1 MLQIVAQG
9 FLLKTAGR
17 VDFSG
22 SMKSGVKED
31 ALDDLDDFDDED
43 FETLPC
49 GWKYVSVCLILPY
62 LNGSLN
68 GFLWPGYTLHFEEM
82 GWSVTNAGLAI
93 SLGFLLRMITQ
104 QMQLRAGYWLIVPL
118 AAVHLTFAILSFFY
132 WSTEWAVFA
141 EIIVAMGIDPTCA
154 IEGIAFD
161 SFGASQVQAR
171 QATSTVLSVF
181 TIAVAL
187 SVTIGGTIYD
197 LAGWQGVT
205 AYHSICQGTL
215 LLTLCIQPALRQS
228 FVEVFFGLKEAPEE
242 YSKTE
247 VEESGQKA
255 FSQLVPGEAA
265 PPASL
270 PGAVEVVETLEIE
283 DIEDNLKSEDL
294 KGIPAELVKK
304 SRDVENRI
312 SAKSAGSARSS
323 QSVQYSV
330 QSVGTKSLGDEATN
344 AAVHTYSYGRPHGC
358 TEAWAKRSSART
370 SRHSSAS
377 RQRASQLSNAT
388 PLTKVT
394 KQTNR
399 TSNTS
404 QTSRTARTAGTVVTA
419 LSRMTSLS
427 EAGEDYRHHFGT
439 AGALRPQIV
448 GATGAKSALRDDVET
463 WDADGNVVEQ
473 EGPTKRASIPKD
485 VRLPAFLIVLN
496 CFCNNTC
503 YALEFVTF
511 AIFFKQVHNWNQ
523 AIWASLAQ
531 TAGDVMAAV
540 AMQIIPA
547 IFPDNFDEDEAG
559 PIRRF
564 FHYSVSQPYTLTTTL
579 VTLFLFNAGMMSPWL
594 PLAIVAQV
602 FMGSSYVYSSKWST
616 DMNLFYSLGDSNVFL
631 TLQVYCR
638 NAEAVG
644 GSMAG
649 LVGTYLFTLDPIAPF
664 AFSTGLAFLCLVLYT
679 VGFCARLGFGD
690 DIESAE
696 AKRSRR
702 KGINRVSSWMADAGN
717 RNSQARKSQA

>member
-1 MLQIVAQG
+1 MES
-9 FLLKTAGR
+9 R
-17 VDFSG
+17 
-22 SMKSGVKED
+22 VKED

-68 GFLWPGYTLHFEEM
+68 AFLFPGYTLHFEEM

-93 SLGFLLRMITQ
+93 FMANLLRMITQ

-132 WSTEWAVFA
+132 WNTEWAVFA
-141 EIIVAMGIDPTCA
+141 EIIMALGIDPTCA

-197 LAGWQGVT
+197 FAGWQGVT

-215 LLTLCIQPALRQS
+215 LLMLCIQPALRQS

-255 FSQLVPGEAA
+255 FNQLVPGEAA

-270 PGAVEVVETLEIE
+270 PGVVEVVETLEIE

-304 SRDVENRI
+304 SGDENRI
-312 SAKSAGSARSS
+312 SAKSAGSARSA

-330 QSVGTKSLGDEATN
+330 QSAGSKSPGDDATN
-344 AAVHTYSYGRPHGC
+344 AAVHTYSYGRPHHC
-358 TEAWAKRSSART
+358 KEAWAKRSSAR
-370 SRHSSAS
+370 SSQHSSAT
-377 RQRASQLSNAT
+377 RQRVSQFSNAT
-388 PLTKVT
+388 ALTKVT

-439 AGALRPQIV
+439 AGALQPQIV
-448 GATGAKSALRDDVET
+448 GATGAKAALRDDVKT
-463 WDADGNVVEQ
+463 WDVDGNVVEQ

-503 YALEFVTF
+503 YAIEFVTF
-511 AIFFKQVHNWNQ
+511 AIFFKQVHNWNE
-523 AIWASLAQ
+523 AIWASLTQ

-540 AMQIIPA
+540 AMQIIPS

-649 LVGTYLFTLDPIAPF
+649 LLGIYLFTLDPIAPF

-717 RNSQARKSQA
+717 RNSQAPG

>member
-1 MLQIVAQG
+1 MTSL
-9 FLLKTAGR
+9 AGR
-17 VDFSG
+17 VWLRTTPF
-22 SMKSGVKED
+22 VKE
-31 ALDDLDDFDDED
+31 
-43 FETLPC
+43 
-49 GWKYVSVCLILPY
+49 
-62 LNGSLN
+62 
-68 GFLWPGYTLHFEEM
+68 
-82 GWSVTNAGLAI
+82 
-93 SLGFLLRMITQ
+93 
-104 QMQLRAGYWLIVPL
+104 
-118 AAVHLTFAILSFFY
+118 
-132 WSTEWAVFA
+132 
-141 EIIVAMGIDPTCA
+141 
-154 IEGIAFD
+154 
-161 SFGASQVQAR
+161 
-171 QATSTVLSVF
+171 
-181 TIAVAL
+181 
-187 SVTIGGTIYD
+187 
-197 LAGWQGVT
+197 
-205 AYHSICQGTL
+205 TL
-215 LLTLCIQPALRQS
+215 LLMLCIQPALRQS
-228 FVEVFFGLKEAPEE
+228 FVEVFFGLKEAPED

-270 PGAVEVVETLEIE
+270 PGVVEVVETLEIE
-283 DIEDNLKSEDL
+283 DIEDNLKSEDS

-304 SRDVENRI
+304 SGDENRI
-312 SAKSAGSARSS
+312 SAKSAGSARSA

-330 QSVGTKSLGDEATN
+330 QSEGSKNPGDDATN
-344 AAVHTYSYGRPHGC
+344 AAVHTYSYGRPHHRK
-358 TEAWAKRSSART
+358 EAWAKRSSAR
-370 SRHSSAS
+370 SSQHSSAT
-377 RQRASQLSNAT
+377 RQRVSQFSNAT
-388 PLTKVT
+388 ALTKVT

-399 TSNTS
+399 TSN
-404 QTSRTARTAGTVVTA
+404 TSRTARTAGTVVTA

-439 AGALRPQIV
+439 AGALQPQIV
-448 GATGAKSALRDDVET
+448 GATGAKAALRDDVKT
-463 WDADGNVVEQ
+463 RDADGKVVEQ

-503 YALEFVTF
+503 YAIEFVTF
-511 AIFFKQVHNWNQ
+511 AIFFKQVHNWNE
-523 AIWASLAQ
+523 AIWASLTQ

-649 LVGTYLFTLDPIAPF
+649 LLGIYLFTLDPIAPF

-717 RNSQARKSQA
+717 RNSQAPGW